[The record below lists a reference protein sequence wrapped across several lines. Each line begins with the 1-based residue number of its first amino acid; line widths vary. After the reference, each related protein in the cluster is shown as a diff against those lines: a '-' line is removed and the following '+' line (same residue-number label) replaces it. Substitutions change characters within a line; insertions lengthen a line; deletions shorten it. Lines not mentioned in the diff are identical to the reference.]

1 MPETRALPIA
11 ADAAVLARTAERLN
25 AIVTHNGPIV
35 LPTVPQPA
43 FDHAEPAPANQA
55 DFTCL
60 ANVANLPAIT
70 LPAGTAANG
79 MPIGIQLIGP
89 RGAEAG
95 LFALARQ
102 LDAHLA
108 AYRQPNYFHQG

>member
-1 MPETRALPIA
+1 
-11 ADAAVLARTAERLN
+11 
-25 AIVTHNGPIV
+25 
-35 LPTVPQPA
+35 
-43 FDHAEPAPANQA
+43 
-55 DFTCL
+55 
-60 ANVANLPAIT
+60 
-70 LPAGTAANG
+70 

>member
-1 MPETRALPIA
+1 
-11 ADAAVLARTAERLN
+11 
-25 AIVTHNGPIV
+25 V